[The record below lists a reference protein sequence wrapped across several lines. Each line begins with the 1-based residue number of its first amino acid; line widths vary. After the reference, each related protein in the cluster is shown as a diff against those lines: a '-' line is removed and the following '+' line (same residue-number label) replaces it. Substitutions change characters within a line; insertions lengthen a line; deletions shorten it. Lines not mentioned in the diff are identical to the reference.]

1 MQTELYG
8 GRPPMWQLIL
18 TNECASA
25 PTTLHHVVIIVYTMT
40 M

>member
-1 MQTELYG
+1 MQTELW
-8 GRPPMWQLIL
+8 RQATDVAAIL